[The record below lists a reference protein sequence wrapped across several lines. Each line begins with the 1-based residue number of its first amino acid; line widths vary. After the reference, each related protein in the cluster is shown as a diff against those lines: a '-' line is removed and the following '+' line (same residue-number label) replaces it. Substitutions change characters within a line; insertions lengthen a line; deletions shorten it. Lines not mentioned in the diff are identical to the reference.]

1 MVIEVLETAM
11 PHRDSVAPSTDAV
24 LGIDPLDTL
33 DAAGLSPII
42 KRKASTI
49 KADVSRRPHTL
60 PPFIRLG
67 SRTLWLK
74 TEVAN
79 WLRKKQ
85 QEAVAPGKAGGAG
98 E

>member
-1 MVIEVLETAM
+1 M
-11 PHRDSVAPSTDAV
+11 PHHDSVAPFTDA
-24 LGIDPLDTL
+24 LSGIDPLDTL

-67 SRTLWLK
+67 SRTIWLK
-74 TEVAN
+74 TSVAS
-79 WLRKKQ
+79 WLKEKQ
-85 QEAVAPGKAGGAG
+85 QGAVAPGKAGGAG

>member
-1 MVIEVLETAM
+1 VIEVLETAM
-11 PHRDSVAPSTDAV
+11 PHRDSVALPTDAFS
-24 LGIDPLDTL
+24 GIDPLETL
-33 DAAGLSPII
+33 DAAGLAPII

-67 SRTLWLK
+67 SRTIWLK
-74 TEVAN
+74 SSVAS
-79 WLRKKQ
+79 WLKEKQ
-85 QEAVAPGKAGGAG
+85 QGAVAPGEAGGTG

>member
-1 MVIEVLETAM
+1 M
-11 PHRDSVAPSTDAV
+11 PYHDSVAPSADAYP
-24 LGIDPLDTL
+24 GIDPLETL
-33 DAAGLSPII
+33 DAAGLAPII

-49 KADVSRRPHTL
+49 RVDVSRRPHTL

-74 TEVAN
+74 TAVAI
-79 WLRKKQ
+79 WLKEKQ
-85 QEAVAPGKAGGAG
+85 QEAVATGKATAG

>member
-1 MVIEVLETAM
+1 M
-11 PHRDSVAPSTDAV
+11 PHHDSVAPSIDAHSA
-24 LGIDPLDTL
+24 GIDPLATL
-33 DAAGLSPII
+33 DAAGLAPII

-49 KADVSRRPHTL
+49 KADVFRRPHTL

-79 WLRKKQ
+79 WLRKQQ
-85 QEAVAPGKAGGAG
+85 QEAVAPGKAGTVG

>member
-1 MVIEVLETAM
+1 M
-11 PHRDSVAPSTDAV
+11 PHRNSSVPPSTDAA
-24 LGIDPLDTL
+24 LGIDPLETL
-33 DAAGLSPII
+33 DAAGLAPII

-74 TEVAN
+74 TAVVS
-79 WLRKKQ
+79 WLKEKQ
-85 QEAVAPGKAGGAG
+85 QETVAPGKATAR

>member
-11 PHRDSVAPSTDAV
+11 PHRDSVALPTDA
-24 LGIDPLDTL
+24 LSGIDPLDTL

-85 QEAVAPGKAGGAG
+85 QEAVAPGKAGAVG

>member
-1 MVIEVLETAM
+1 M

-33 DAAGLSPII
+33 DAAGLAPII

-49 KADVSRRPHTL
+49 RADVSRRPHTL

>member
-1 MVIEVLETAM
+1 M
-11 PHRDSVAPSTDAV
+11 PHRDSVALPTGAFS
-24 LGIDPLDTL
+24 GIDPLETL
-33 DAAGLSPII
+33 DAAGLAPII

-49 KADVSRRPHTL
+49 RVDVSRRPHTL

-85 QEAVAPGKAGGAG
+85 QEAVAPGKAGAAG

>member
-1 MVIEVLETAM
+1 M
-11 PHRDSVAPSTDAV
+11 PHRSSATPSADA
-24 LGIDPLDTL
+24 LSGIDPLETL
-33 DAAGLSPII
+33 DAAGLAPII

-74 TEVAN
+74 TEVAS
-79 WLRKKQ
+79 WLRMKQ
-85 QEAVAPGKAGGAG
+85 QVAVVPGEAG